1 MALLFAYLKRKVAS
15 LDRQKVRDVVGSSYT
30 LLNVKRLAKPSIL
43 LLLCTSL
50 RNMGLSAT
58 ITHGNSSLIFQIFFL
73 NFSSLVILGI
83 LGFTRPYLTRGTL
96 WLEIANEFVI
106 RILLLNLLMC
116 QTNFVADMSARSTM
130 AWVFIVIIVLMVILN
145 QGIVILESIASLRLY
160 GRRILVKCGTNR

>member
-1 MALLFAYLKRKVAS
+1 M
-15 LDRQKVRDVVGSSYT
+15 DRDEVRDVVGSAYT

-43 LLLCTSL
+43 LLVCTSV
-50 RNMGLSAT
+50 RNMGLSAA

-73 NFSSLVILGI
+73 NFSSLLILGI
-83 LGFTRPYLTRGTL
+83 LGIARPYLTRGTL

-116 QTNFVADMSARSTM
+116 QTNFVADMSARSIM
-130 AWVFIVIIVLMVILN
+130 AWVFIAIIVLMVILN
-145 QGIVILESIASLRLY
+145 QGIVIYESIASLRLY

>member
-1 MALLFAYLKRKVAS
+1 
-15 LDRQKVRDVVGSSYT
+15 
-30 LLNVKRLAKPSIL
+30 
-43 LLLCTSL
+43 
-50 RNMGLSAT
+50 MGLCAA
-58 ITHGNSSLIFQIFFL
+58 ITYGNSSLIFQIFFL

-160 GRRILVKCGTNR
+160 GKRIFAKCGTNW